1 MDYNRDIMTHEE
13 EVSML
18 HSSIN
23 HYKKKME
30 KMKEEYIIL
39 KSANSSM
46 AKENIKLREKINQ
59 K

>member
-1 MDYNRDIMTHEE
+1 MDYNRDIMTHQEE
-13 EVSML
+13 ILFL
-18 HSSIN
+18 HKIIMTQKKEIN
-23 HYKKKME
+23 
-30 KMKEEYIIL
+30 IL